1 MKKYLAVILAA
12 VMLLGGALAEGLTE
26 YSDANYSF
34 QYPADWIRD
43 ATQDGTVILKSP
55 EGNAYVRADLLL
67 MDLIT
72 LTGDETTDAR
82 FIQVLMKSF
91 AGEGTD
97 GTENN
102 LVLDGSWELVTAGGL
117 HGFRAP
123 GTWKPT
129 GEPAVLTVF
138 TGGGSMA
145 SFLMVGETAAALE
158 ETLTSSLKLTDR
170 TTESVDGMKTWES
183 DKLRLCYPDTFKMLD
198 IGQAGV
204 IVFAEITESP
214 SMINVMT
221 SELPDTEYTDDYGL
235 ETMREVLKAHDIP
248 TGDHRAVQLTR
259 RDAENYD
266 LIIGF
271 DDENMYYISAICGRE
286 NAAKYHRLTE
296 FSGQKHE
303 IDDPWYTRDFETA
316 FREIYAGCEGLIRFG
331 NVND

>member
-1 MKKYLAVILAA
+1 MKKYLAMILAA
-12 VMLLGGALAEGLTE
+12 VILLGGALAEGLTE

-34 QYPADWIRD
+34 QYPADWIRE

-55 EGNAYVRADLLL
+55 EGSAYVRADLLL
-67 MDLIT
+67 TDLIT

-91 AGEGTD
+91 AGEGPD
-97 GTENN
+97 GTESN
-102 LVLDGSWELVTAGGL
+102 LMLDGSWEPVTAGGL

-129 GEPAVLTVF
+129 GEPAVLAVF

-158 ETLTSSLKLTDR
+158 ETLTSSLKLADR

-183 DKLRLCYPDTFKMLD
+183 DTLRLCYPDTFKMLD

-235 ETMREVLKAHDIP
+235 ATMREVLKQA
-248 TGDHRAVQLTR
+248 GEGLLG
-259 RDAENYD
+259 DAE
-266 LIIGF
+266 IKTIGGKNVVAAEGNAG
-271 DDENMYYISAICGRE
+271 DTPGAVYVLGRGKTVVVLNFAGT
-286 NAAKYHRLTE
+286 NAVSVADTVIASVE
-296 FSGQKHE
+296 FK
-303 IDDPWYTRDFETA
+303 
-316 FREIYAGCEGLIRFG
+316 
-331 NVND
+331 

>member
-138 TGGGSMA
+138 TGGVSMA

-235 ETMREVLKAHDIP
+235 ETMREVLKQA
-248 TGDHRAVQLTR
+248 GEGLLG
-259 RDAENYD
+259 DAE
-266 LIIGF
+266 IKTIGGRNVVAA
-271 DDENMYYISAICGRE
+271 EGSAGDTPGAVYVLGRGKTVVVLNFAGA
-286 NAAKYHRLTE
+286 NAVSAAETVIASME
-296 FSGQKHE
+296 FK
-303 IDDPWYTRDFETA
+303 
-316 FREIYAGCEGLIRFG
+316 
-331 NVND
+331 

>member
-1 MKKYLAVILAA
+1 MMRYLAVILAA
-12 VMLLGGALAEGLTE
+12 VMLLGNALADGLTE

-34 QYPADWIRD
+34 QYPEDWIQD

-72 LTGDETTDAR
+72 LTGDVTNDTP

-91 AGEGTD
+91 AGEAAD

-102 LVLDGSWELVTAGGL
+102 LALDGSWELVTAGGL
-117 HGFRAP
+117 HGFHAP

-129 GEPAVLTVF
+129 GEPAVLAVF

-145 SFLMVGETAAALE
+145 SFLMVGEAATALE
-158 ETLTSSLKLTDR
+158 GTLTSSLKMKDR
-170 TTESVDGMKTWES
+170 TAESVDGMKTWES
-183 DKLRLCYPDTFKMLD
+183 DTLRLQYPDTFKMLD

-204 IVFAEITESP
+204 IVFAEITASP

-235 ETMREVLKAHDIP
+235 TTMREVLKQA
-248 TGDHRAVQLTR
+248 GEGLLG
-259 RDAENYD
+259 DAE
-266 LIIGF
+266 IKTIGGRNVVAA
-271 DDENMYYISAICGRE
+271 EGSAGDTPGAVYVFGRGKTVVVLNFAGTSAVE
-286 NAAKYHRLTE
+286 RAESVIASVE
-296 FSGQKHE
+296 FK
-303 IDDPWYTRDFETA
+303 
-316 FREIYAGCEGLIRFG
+316 
-331 NVND
+331 

>member
-129 GEPAVLTVF
+129 GEPAVSITF
-138 TGGGSMA
+138 
-145 SFLMVGETAAALE
+145 
-158 ETLTSSLKLTDR
+158 SLSIL
-170 TTESVDGMKTWES
+170 SG
-183 DKLRLCYPDTFKMLD
+183 
-198 IGQAGV
+198 
-204 IVFAEITESP
+204 
-214 SMINVMT
+214 
-221 SELPDTEYTDDYGL
+221 
-235 ETMREVLKAHDIP
+235 
-248 TGDHRAVQLTR
+248 
-259 RDAENYD
+259 
-266 LIIGF
+266 II
-271 DDENMYYISAICGRE
+271 
-286 NAAKYHRLTE
+286 
-296 FSGQKHE
+296 
-303 IDDPWYTRDFETA
+303 
-316 FREIYAGCEGLIRFG
+316 
-331 NVND
+331 